1 MTDLEKEIKRLSNL
15 RQNKKR
21 AISSLEREARI
32 NVWTRQIA
40 IAERFTDETE
50 KKLAIQLF
58 DNYLQNFEFRDYNE
72 ITLVADLIY
81 EEILKERIQKDI
93 NKISEDESN
102 NYISDKIIGSLH
114 SVEDRILSLKERLH
128 ISSNQDK
135 DDLTALQE
143 LEKKYELYI
152 PFHRNEFTLEVPSIC
167 KSCGHEDVEL
177 YLIRRRCDK
186 NNFDVLKHP
195 FFSGRFW
202 YNRRGIELVK
212 KGIWTKEEY
221 AFVFYTS
228 PQFVSWCI
236 ENEHKIVKI
245 ENIEQEKIDNFI
257 KNNPYLKDIK
267 IPSNILEKKKE

>member
-1 MTDLEKEIKRLSNL
+1 MTDLEKEIRHLSNL
-15 RQNKKR
+15 RQNKTR
-21 AISSLEREARI
+21 AISSLEKEARI

-40 IAERFTDETE
+40 IAERFTDEEE
-50 KKLAIQLF
+50 KKLAVQLF
-58 DNYLQNFEFRDYNE
+58 DNYLQNFEFCDYNE

-93 NKISEDESN
+93 NKISDDESN
-102 NYISDKIIGSLH
+102 HYISDKIINSLH

-143 LEKKYELYI
+143 LTKKYELYI
-152 PFHRNEFTLEVPSIC
+152 PFHRNEFTLEVPFIC
-167 KSCGHEDVEL
+167 TSCGHEDVEL
-177 YLIRRRCDK
+177 HLIRRRCDK

-195 FFSGRFW
+195 FFSGRF
-202 YNRRGIELVK
+202 YFNRRGIELVK
-212 KGIWTKEEY
+212 KGIWTKEQY

-228 PQFVSWCI
+228 PQYVDWCI

-245 ENIEQEKIDNFI
+245 ENVEQEKIDSFI
-257 KNNPYLKDIK
+257 KNNPYLKDIT
-267 IPSNILEKKKE
+267 IPLNIL

>member
-195 FFSGRFW
+195 FFSGRI
-202 YNRRGIELVK
+202 R
-212 KGIWTKEEY
+212 
-221 AFVFYTS
+221 S
-228 PQFVSWCI
+228 
-236 ENEHKIVKI
+236 
-245 ENIEQEKIDNFI
+245 
-257 KNNPYLKDIK
+257 
-267 IPSNILEKKKE
+267 